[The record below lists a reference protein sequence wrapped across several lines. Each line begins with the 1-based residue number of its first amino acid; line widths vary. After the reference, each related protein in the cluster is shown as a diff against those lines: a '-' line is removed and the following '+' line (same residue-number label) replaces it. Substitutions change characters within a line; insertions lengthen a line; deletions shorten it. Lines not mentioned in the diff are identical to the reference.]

1 MSNTVKEYGAVLP
14 CGGLGTR
21 LESINSSGIPKSLF
35 KVAGKELIEYS
46 VDTMPPSLVGRL
58 VFAVGHR
65 AEDIKAWTEAAKLPH
80 KIAFSEQTKPGV
92 LEAITSGA
100 QHVQEDSLIAC
111 NTDEVRL
118 GLKLANM
125 LSFHESQGTL
135 ATMATTYTDRL
146 SRHRLVDARPD
157 GIITK
162 TELKPE
168 RYKGQPDQVGL
179 VNTGFL
185 IIEKPAMEYF
195 DPEHSRDWGGIID
208 PLCEAGQ
215 LSAFVD
221 PDIQYFNVG
230 TPSEFHDAEFF
241 LSQIS

>member
-1 MSNTVKEYGAVLP
+1 M
-14 CGGLGTR
+14 
-21 LESINSSGIPKSLF
+21 
-35 KVAGKELIEYS
+35 
-46 VDTMPPSLVGRL
+46 
-58 VFAVGHR
+58 
-65 AEDIKAWTEAAKLPH
+65 
-80 KIAFSEQTKPGV
+80 
-92 LEAITSGA
+92 
-100 QHVQEDSLIAC
+100 
-111 NTDEVRL
+111 
-118 GLKLANM
+118 
-125 LSFHESQGTL
+125 
-135 ATMATTYTDRL
+135 
-146 SRHRLVDARPD
+146 
-157 GIITK
+157 